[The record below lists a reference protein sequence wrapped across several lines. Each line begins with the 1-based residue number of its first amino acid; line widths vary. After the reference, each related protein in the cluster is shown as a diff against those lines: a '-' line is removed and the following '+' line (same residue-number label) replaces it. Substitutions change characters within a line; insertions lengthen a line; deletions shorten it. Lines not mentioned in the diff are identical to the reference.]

1 MTLHIFI
8 LRTEEIEGGLEELKT
23 KEEILQVIDKDV
35 VVMNMLLDGSLPD
48 DMKQDGELIA
58 WISGTKY
65 IYTAKYTNH
74 IIWIVHFT

>member
-1 MTLHIFI
+1 MTLHILI

-58 WISGTKY
+58 
-65 IYTAKYTNH
+65 
-74 IIWIVHFT
+74 